1 MRRIVRDLLQRFLG
15 RQGLYHV
22 LITYEY
28 TSATDKL
35 EASFQ
40 LKALDEYEAVR
51 AALLH
56 DRNSPH
62 GAESGWKNMHVQVK
76 FLGYR

>member
-1 MRRIVRDLLQRFLG
+1 MRRIIRDLLQRLFG
-15 RQGLYHV
+15 SQAEYQV

-28 TSATDKL
+28 TGATDKL
-35 EASFQ
+35 EASFL

-62 GAESGWKNMHVQVK
+62 GPESGWKNMHVQVK
-76 FLGYR
+76 FLRYI